1 MALNKSIGT
10 AATQL
15 GRMRSAASQAATQIG
30 KLGKSTGSAD
40 NPVGKLGKVSGTAS
54 TAVGKLG
61 KSTGTAST
69 AIGRLRTSA
78 NNGDSA
84 VRKLNT
90 GLRTADGSLEKARK
104 GSDKFKS
111 SLDKLRGSADR
122 TKNALRDVKR
132 QADAVEKSVG
142 KAGKNADKGGKSMN
156 GLGKGLKGASTAQ
169 KGLNLAMAASPFGLI
184 MTLAAPL
191 IAQFVNMDKV
201 TAALKRGMD
210 AAWKG
215 IKSGT
220 RTAVD
225 FIKPLVK
232 GLGNV
237 ILTPIKGLAT
247 ALNGVFGVLAGI
259 KISIPS
265 WVPKWG
271 GKSFGFPR
279 LHVPVPHLAQGGV
292 VQARNGG
299 TLALIGEAGE
309 SEAVIPLS
317 KLERML
323 SRGGG
328 NSAALRRL
336 ADAMERLAERPV
348 HVDVDSQTIARAVFA
363 GQRALARR

>member
-1 MALNKSIGT
+1 MGLNQSIGT

-15 GRMRSAASQAATQIG
+15 GRLRGAARQAASEIG
-30 KLGKSTGSAD
+30 T
-40 NPVGKLGKVSGTAS
+40 
-54 TAVGKLG
+54 LG
-61 KSTGTAST
+61 KSTGTAARSVGSLGRPAGT
-69 AIGRLRTSA
+69 AATAVGKLGTSSGTAATAVGRLRTSA
-78 NNGDSA
+78 NNSGGA
-84 VRKLNT
+84 VRQLNT
-90 GLRTADGSLEKARK
+90 GLRTADGSLSKARK
-104 GSDKFKS
+104 GSDGFKKA
-111 SLDKLRGSADR
+111 LDGLRGAANR
-122 TKNALRDVKR
+122 TKTALRDVQR

-142 KAGKNADKGGKSMN
+142 KAGKNADKGGKSMG
-156 GLGKGLKGASTAQ
+156 GLGKGLKGASVAQ

-201 TAALKRGMD
+201 TAALKRGMT
-210 AAWKG
+210 AAWSG

-220 RTAVD
+220 RSAVD

-232 GLGNV
+232 GLGNL
-237 ILTPIKGLAT
+237 ILAPIQGLAG

-292 VQARNGG
+292 VRARSGG
-299 TLALIGEAGE
+299 TLALVGEAGE

-317 KLERML
+317 RLESMIG
-323 SRGGG
+323 RGGG
-328 NSAALRRL
+328 NTAALRRL
-336 ADAMERLAERPV
+336 ADVMERLAERPV